1 MQAYRKLT
9 VHRIGG
15 SRGVNEKVTVV
26 YCYQKGTYEQVM
38 ADRVQQRCE
47 MMRVLLGAGQWL
59 HEYCEVKELDRYLM
73 TFPP

>member
-1 MQAYRKLT
+1 
-9 VHRIGG
+9 
-15 SRGVNEKVTVV
+15 
-26 YCYQKGTYEQVM
+26 M

-59 HEYCEVKELDRYLM
+59 DEYCEVKELDRYLM